1 MIEIWI
7 KIVAS
12 VVCAAFL
19 FFGTLRLLGI
29 AQQSGYRS
37 SGVWRWLKRSENLFF
52 NRLSLWGLMGF
63 LTTAIVALSF
73 SLWSTLAARIAT
85 IIPFVLFCVLF
96 LVAEKKYALKVSVKY
111 TARVKKIAVVYALF
125 LACLSYLC
133 IALLDFL
140 SAVLESELYQAF
152 AFVPFAFVPL
162 LAPFAFIASNWLVGI
177 FANAS
182 NRKFVARAGKIL
194 DETQILRVAVVGSYG
209 KTSVKNILATLL
221 SKKYAVVAT
230 PESYN
235 TPIGIAKTV
244 FSPEFQGKQVLIAEM
259 GARKAGDIAELCALV
274 KPDCA
279 VFTGVCAQHIQSFGS
294 EENVFKA
301 KCEIL
306 SGVKDGGKIVC
317 GRDILERI
325 GKAGEA
331 REALGSAEIRNLQPK
346 ATETEFTLVLG
357 GKEIS
362 VNTKLLG
369 VHNAE
374 NIALAS
380 RLAYELGVSA
390 EEIADGIAELLPVP
404 HRLQLLENGGR
415 YILDDAYNANEKGA
429 KEAIV
434 ALNRFEGKKWL
445 ITPGIVECG
454 VLEEAVNE
462 RLGEEIAKAELD
474 RVILVGETLVGA
486 VKKGYL
492 TAGGDDG
499 KLIVVKTL
507 ALAQKELTGLNA
519 GDCVLFLN
527 DLPDAY

>member
-7 KIVAS
+7 KILAS

-19 FFGTLRLLGI
+19 FFGTARLLGI
-29 AQQSGYRS
+29 AQQSGYQS
-37 SGVWRWLKRSENLFF
+37 GGVWRWLRRSENLFF

-85 IIPFVLFCVLF
+85 VLPFFLFCVLF
-96 LVAEKKYALKVSVKY
+96 LIAEKKYALKVPVKF
-111 TARVKKIAVVYALF
+111 TARVKKIAVVYALA

-140 SAVLESELYQAF
+140 SAVIESELYQAF

-162 LAPFAFIASNWLVGI
+162 LTPFGFIFANWLVGI

-182 NRKFVARAGKIL
+182 NKKFVACAGKVL
-194 DETQILRVAVVGSYG
+194 DETQMLRVAVVGSYG
-209 KTSVKNILATLL
+209 KTSVKNMLATLL
-221 SKKYAVVAT
+221 AKKYAVVAT

-235 TPIGIAKTV
+235 TPMGIAKTV

-317 GRDILERI
+317 GKEVLERI
-325 GKAGEA
+325 QKTGET
-331 REALGSAEIRNLQPK
+331 REILSGAEIKNLQPK
-346 ATETEFTLVLG
+346 AKETEFTLVLG
-357 GKEIS
+357 GKEIF
-362 VNTKLLG
+362 VRTKLLG

-374 NIALAS
+374 NISLAA

-390 EEIADGIAELLPVP
+390 EEIADGIKELMPVP

-429 KEAIV
+429 KEAIA
-434 ALNRFEGKKWL
+434 ALSRFDGKKWL

-462 RLGEEIAKAELD
+462 RLGEEIAKAEVD

-486 VKKGYL
+486 VKNGYL
-492 TAGGDDG
+492 KAGGDAE
-499 KLIVVKTL
+499 KLTVVKTL
-507 ALAQKELTGLNA
+507 ALAQEELTGLNA